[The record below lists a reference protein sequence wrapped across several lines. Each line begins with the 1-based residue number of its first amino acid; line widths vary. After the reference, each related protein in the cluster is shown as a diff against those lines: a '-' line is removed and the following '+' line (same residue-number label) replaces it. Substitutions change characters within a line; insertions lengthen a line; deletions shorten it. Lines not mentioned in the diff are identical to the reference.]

1 MNFGINFQM
10 GVENNKTLAFEG
22 AQGFGADTTGG
33 RGGEVVKVTNLNDSG
48 KGSLRWALEDL
59 DGPRI
64 VVFEVGG
71 QIDLTD
77 QIQINGDVTLAG
89 QTAPGGITV
98 TGARLRV
105 VESNVIIRGMNVR
118 PGDSKDGHDPDNRD
132 GISVGKDG
140 RVVKNVI
147 IDSNSLSWAIDENA
161 STWGGPSNVTWS
173 NNIIAEGLV
182 NSSHSKGD
190 HSMGM
195 LIGDGSSNISIIGNL
210 FASNDQRNAIV
221 KDASESIEFV
231 NNVVYNYGRQGLEV
245 HGGSLHA
252 IGNVMISGDDSDG
265 RAAIRVNSGSG
276 DNAFYIS
283 DNVSEIGG
291 DATNKIKS
299 GLVFDPATEEILP
312 TSKVL
317 DWVLSHAGVMID
329 GERSEIDER
338 IIKTVL
344 NDTGEL
350 IDAPKD
356 VGGYLDRGSSS
367 ALKDS
372 DDDGIPDV
380 HEVLLGSNVNKA
392 DAQGDADG
400 NGIANIED
408 YINGLLDGFGSA
420 PTVSVDLSYTPDDS
434 ADEEDTTSDEQTVT
448 ASGDSETSADGFSI
462 EAEDF
467 DLSGDFRTASLG
479 DASGR
484 KVIKSQHEGTAT
496 TTFEGES
503 GTYDMRIDYFDE
515 NDGVSYLEVRLN
527 DEVLD
532 AWYWDQNL
540 GSAFANKQTL
550 THRVI
555 EDVDIEAG
563 DEIIFYGVGD
573 RGNEPMRIDT
583 LAFTPSDAL
592 FA

>member
-1 MNFGINFQM
+1 M
-10 GVENNKTLAFEG
+10 
-22 AQGFGADTTGG
+22 
-33 RGGEVVKVTNLNDSG
+33 NDSG
-48 KGSLRWALEDL
+48 TGSLRWALEDL

-71 QIDLTD
+71 QIDLKD
-77 QIQINGDVTLAG
+77 EIQINGDVTLAG

-118 PGDSKDGHDPDNRD
+118 PGDSDDGHDPDNRD
-132 GISVGKDG
+132 GISVGKRG
-140 RVVKNVI
+140 NVVENVI
-147 IDSNSLSWAIDENA
+147 IDSNSISWAIDENTA
-161 STWGGPSNVTWS
+161 TWGAPSNVTWS

-195 LIGDGSSNISIIGNL
+195 LIGDGSTNISIIGNL
-210 FASNDQRNAIV
+210 LASNDQRNAIV
-221 KDASESIEFV
+221 KDASENIEFI

-245 HGGSLHA
+245 YGGSLHA
-252 IGNVMISGDDSDG
+252 IGNVMISGEDSNG
-265 RAAIRVNSGSG
+265 RAAIRFNTGSG

-283 DNVSEIGG
+283 NNISEIGG
-291 DATNKIKS
+291 NATGKIKS
-299 GLVFDPATEEILP
+299 GLVFDAATEEVLP
-312 TSKVL
+312 TSEVL
-317 DWVLSHAGVMID
+317 DWVLSHAGVMIG
-329 GERSEIDER
+329 GERSKIDAR
-338 IIKTVL
+338 IIDTVL
-344 NDTGEL
+344 KDIGTL

-356 VGGYLDRGSSS
+356 VGGYLDRVTS
-367 ALKDS
+367 LVLRDS

-380 HEVLLGSNVNKA
+380 HEVLLGSDVTKA
-392 DAQGDADG
+392 DAQADADG

-408 YINGLLDGFGSA
+408 YINGLLDGSGAA
-420 PTVSVDLSYTPDDS
+420 PTVSVDVSYSPEEST
-434 ADEEDTTSDEQTVT
+434 EDTGVGEQTQS
-448 ASGDSETSADGFSI
+448 ASGNSTGSAAAFSI

-467 DLSGDFRTASLG
+467 DLSGGFSTASLG
-479 DASGR
+479 HASGR
-484 KVIKSQHEGTAT
+484 RVIRSLDEGTAT
-496 TTFEGES
+496 TTFDGES

-540 GSAFANKQTL
+540 GSAYADAKTL
-550 THRVI
+550 TYRMI
-555 EDVDIEAG
+555 KDVDIEAG
-563 DEIIFYGVGD
+563 DEIIFYGSGD
-573 RGNEPMRIDT
+573 RGSEPLRIDT
-583 LAFTPSDAL
+583 LAFTPSDAV